1 MAETVVLTIDGR
13 EVRAPKGQR
22 LLWAALDN
30 DIYIP
35 NLCAIREADLPF
47 GGCRLCF
54 VEIEGRRSAVTAC
67 SQFVE
72 NGMVV
77 HTATPKA
84 KRLRRT
90 AFELL
95 LSHHHLDCRNCAK
108 NRKCDLQ
115 RIAAREG
122 FKLKLERYRRIPR
135 SLPVDSSHLLFV
147 YDPNKCVLCGRCV
160 WVCHEHG
167 IGSIDF
173 AHRGLDTKVSTFDNI
188 PMIDSSCDSCLACVR
203 VCPVG
208 SLVEKTVD
216 AP

>member
-1 MAETVVLTIDGR
+1 MADTVVLTIDGR
-13 EVRAPKGQR
+13 EVRARRGER

-30 DIYIP
+30 GIYIP

-47 GGCRLCF
+47 GSCRLCF
-54 VEIEGRRSAVTAC
+54 VEIEGRRAPLTAC

-72 NGMVV
+72 EGMVV
-77 HTATPKA
+77 STTGPGA

-95 LSHHHLDCRNCAK
+95 LSHHHLDCRNCARNK
-108 NRKCDLQ
+108 NCELQ

-135 SLPVDSSHLLFV
+135 SLPVDDSHPLFV
-147 YDPNKCVLCGRCV
+147 YDPNKCVLCGKCI
-160 WVCHEHG
+160 WACHEHG

-173 AHRGLDTKVSTFDNI
+173 AHRGLETKVSTFDNI
-188 PMIDSSCDSCLACVR
+188 PMIDSSCDSCLECVR

-208 SLVEKTVD
+208 SLVEKEAGV
-216 AP
+216 A